1 MVASFGVSPARS
13 CAATS
18 EGLPARFLFLGPRNL
33 FAGRFLQAIST
44 LPELRRRRA
53 AGSEVL
59 EMFRGK
65 WKFPF
70 FCHCHLS
77 PNANDNGSAWIRGSP
92 FFALDPCERGA
103 RAKRGSGG
111 RGQVGERRGRV
122 DLRLESASVSQG
134 TTGGRE
140 GNAVVLPPHLRVEEA
155 LRLFVVGAWFRAPS
169 EKARA

>member
-1 MVASFGVSPARS
+1 MEIP
-13 CAATS
+13 
-18 EGLPARFLFLGPRNL
+18 
-33 FAGRFLQAIST
+33 I
-44 LPELRRRRA
+44 
-53 AGSEVL
+53 
-59 EMFRGK
+59 
-65 WKFPF
+65 

-77 PNANDNGSAWIRGSP
+77 PNANANGNAWIRGSP

-134 TTGGRE
+134 TTGVARGTR
-140 GNAVVLPPHLRVEEA
+140 VVLPPHLRVEEA